1 MMKRL
6 IKSAREAVKS
16 FTFRFTKLGAPT
28 YRYNI
33 EPIQLALLVNECERL
48 RSSVGNIVEI
58 GVARGL
64 TTRFLCEHIA
74 NQGLDKTL
82 TLYAID
88 TFDSFTRG
96 DLEFEV
102 NERGKSL
109 SELEGFSYNDLETWQ
124 KNFAQ
129 YPFVRAL
136 KADCALVEYGTIAPI
151 KIALLDVD
159 LYLPTKKTLP
169 KLYASLIEGG
179 VILVDDILDKSVYD
193 GAYQA
198 YMEFCTDVGIAP
210 YFVGN
215 KCGVIYK
222 GGVPGA
228 QRLGRG

>member
-1 MMKRL
+1 MKSL
-6 IKSAREAVKS
+6 LKSAREAVKS
-16 FTFRFTKLGAPT
+16 FAFRYTSLGAPT

-48 RSSVGNIVEI
+48 KSSAGNIVEI

-64 TTRFLCEHIA
+64 TTRFLCEHITS
-74 NQGLDKTL
+74 QGLEKTL

-88 TFDSFTRG
+88 TFDSFTRV

-102 NERGKSL
+102 KERGKSL
-109 SELEGFSYNDLETWQ
+109 AELEGFSYNDLEVWR
-124 KNFAQ
+124 KNFAR
-129 YPFVRAL
+129 YPFVKAV
-136 KADCALVEYGTIAPI
+136 KADCSSVDYGAIAPI

-169 KLYASLIEGG
+169 KLYASMIEGG

-198 YMEFCTDVGIAP
+198 YMEFCADLGITP
-210 YFVGN
+210 HVVGN

-222 GGVPGA
+222 GGMQRPGKS
-228 QRLGRG
+228 

>member
-1 MMKRL
+1 MKSL
-6 IKSAREAVKS
+6 LKSAKEAVKALA
-16 FTFRFTKLGAPT
+16 FRYTSLGAPT

-33 EPIQLALLVNECERL
+33 EPIQLAFLVNECERL
-48 RSSVGNIVEI
+48 KSSNGNIVEI

-64 TTRFLCEHIA
+64 TTRFLCEHITS
-74 NQGLDKTL
+74 QGLEKTL

-109 SELEGFSYNDLETWQ
+109 AELEGFSYNDLDAWK
-124 KNFAQ
+124 KNFVR
-129 YPFVRAL
+129 YPFV
-136 KADCALVEYGTIAPI
+136 KAVKGDCASVDYSAIAPI

-169 KLYASLIEGG
+169 KLYASMIEGG
-179 VILVDDILDKSVYD
+179 VILVDDIMDKSVYD

-198 YMEFCTDVGIAP
+198 YMEFCTDLGIAP
-210 YFVGN
+210 HVIGN

-222 GGVPGA
+222 GGMP
-228 QRLGRG
+228 RT